1 MVRDEQR
8 SIGSGVGS
16 MNSKNTTSMGYPNP
30 TATTTN
36 IIGGYDANKQQPYV

>member
-16 MNSKNTTSMGYPNP
+16 MSSKNTTSMGYPNP
-30 TATTTN
+30 TTTTN
-36 IIGGYDANKQQPYV
+36 IIGGGYDGNKQQPYV